1 MTEIDHD
8 DLIRRAMAA
17 WFKVG
22 KGYPLHDQPSPAR
35 SSVETTGEDHTYVV
49 LRNVNGIT
57 VVYRVKNNG
66 ALKRLVRVPVAFRET
81 AP

>member
-35 SSVETTGEDHTYVV
+35 STVETTEGHTYVV
-49 LRNVNGIT
+49 LRNVNGVT

-66 ALKRLVRVPVAFRET
+66 ALKRLVRVPTALREA